1 MQFIMR
7 RGISFNCY
15 ISIRYRGARY
25 RVCNKTGHTHT
36 WGNYCVCPVY
46 QQNTYLRY
54 LDSLA
59 DIGPHRFDGLLG
71 YIRSTW
77 FMSSSW
83 PVPCW
88 SVFALGNVQLVTELQ
103 LTRNQRRQQTLKQAQ
118 VTRLWSLYRRGEVSA
133 TQEYESNGMVR
144 LKCPKF
150 HTVYSGL
157 NDLAFKW
164 FTESTACLDSFLDQ
178 WFKKKQRS
186 LPVS

>member
-1 MQFIMR
+1 MPRERTYSYMR
-7 RGISFNCY
+7 KRLCLPCLPAEHIPEVF
-15 ISIRYRGARY
+15 
-25 RVCNKTGHTHT
+25 
-36 WGNYCVCPVY
+36 
-46 QQNTYLRY
+46 
-54 LDSLA
+54 DSLA

-144 LKCPKF
+144 LKRPKF
-150 HTVYSGL
+150 DTVYSGL

-178 WFKKKQRS
+178 
-186 LPVS
+186 